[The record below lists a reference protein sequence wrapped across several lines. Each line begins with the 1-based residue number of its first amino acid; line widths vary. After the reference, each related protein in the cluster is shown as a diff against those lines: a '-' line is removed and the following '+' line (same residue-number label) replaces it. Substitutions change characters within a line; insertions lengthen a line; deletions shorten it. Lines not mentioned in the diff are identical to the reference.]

1 MKLSD
6 YITNKSIQI
15 KGGKEKAFRDCFQPI
30 LDDIEKMYWTY
41 KVNKVDQVY
50 ITEEDAIFISSN
62 VMRNQLRGLSEMSP
76 EEKENRPALR

>member
-15 KGGKEKAFRDCFQPI
+15 KGGQEKAFRDCFQPI
-30 LDDIEKMYWTY
+30 LDDIEKMYRTY

-50 ITEEDAIFISSN
+50 ITEEGAIFITSN
-62 VMRNQLRGLSEMSP
+62 VMRNQLRGLSEMSL
-76 EEKENRPALR
+76 EEKEKRPALR